1 VGDCSVMD
9 AAPRPPS
16 GVFGVRA
23 APILLHNLLAAR
35 GGARLPYRPQRR
47 WLSIMDLGDRTGLA
61 VRGRIWWLGRSALWL
76 KRRLDVGFVRRLHEA
91 GGDRRTARGEHRVR
105 ESVRGRRL

>member
-1 VGDCSVMD
+1 MMD
-9 AAPRPPS
+9 AAPRPPA

-61 VRGRIWWLGRSALWL
+61 VRGRVWWLGRSALWL
-76 KRRLDVGFVRRLHEA
+76 KRRLDLGFVRRLHEA

-105 ESVRGRRL
+105 ESARGRRL